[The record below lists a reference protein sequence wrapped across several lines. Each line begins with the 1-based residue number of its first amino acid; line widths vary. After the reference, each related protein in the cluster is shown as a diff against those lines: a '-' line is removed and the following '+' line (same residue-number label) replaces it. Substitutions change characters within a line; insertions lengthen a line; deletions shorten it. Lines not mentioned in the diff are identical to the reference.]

1 MIKSWC
7 QTSVAENK
15 LPPLMVLMSWEG
27 IAVLGGLVS
36 VPGPAPGLLWE
47 RAKPFPLFLNSSPR
61 VLGGEKL

>member
-1 MIKSWC
+1 
-7 QTSVAENK
+7 
-15 LPPLMVLMSWEG
+15 MVLMSWEG